1 MNIVLDEVVLI
12 LSTGL
17 IPFLRISAMMLAAP
31 LVSLQVVSVR
41 IRIAMSLL
49 LTIFVYPVLDL
60 PVIDPVSVAGLVVI
74 TKELIIGLLFAVT
87 LQVVNGA
94 LVVAGQ
100 FISMTMGLGMA
111 QTIDPSSSQVPV
123 LSSFLVVISTLV
135 FISVGGH
142 LILIRLVIESF
153 TVIPIQGQIDFS
165 STIWRFIE
173 WTSMVFLGAVLVALP
188 IVLIMLLVNLCIG
201 TVTRAAPALNIF
213 AVGFPAM
220 LLIGL
225 LVIVSFMVNISH
237 RIQWLWLRAFET
249 AQAIWVI

>member
-1 MNIVLDEVVLI
+1 MNLILDELVLI

-31 LVSLQVVSVR
+31 LVSLEAVNIR
-41 IRIAMSLL
+41 IRISISLL
-49 LTIFVYPVLDL
+49 LTIFIYPSLDL
-60 PVIDPVSVAGLVVI
+60 PIVDPTSLVGLSLI
-74 TKELIIGLLFAVT
+74 ARELIIGLLFALT
-87 LQVVNGA
+87 LQVVNSA

-111 QTIDPSSSQVPV
+111 QTVDPSSLQVPV
-123 LSSFLVVISTLV
+123 LSSFFIVISTLV

-142 LILIRLVIESF
+142 LILIRLIIDSF
-153 TVIPIQGQIDFS
+153 IAIPINGPIDLPL
-165 STIWRFIE
+165 TIWRYLE
-173 WTSMVFLGAVLVALP
+173 WTAMVFLGAVLVALP
-188 IVLIMLLVNLCIG
+188 IVLIMLLVNLCLG

-225 LVIVSFMVNISH
+225 LLIFTFLVNISN
-237 RIQWLWLRAFET
+237 RIEWLWLRAFEK
-249 AQAIWVI
+249 AQMIWVI